1 MRVFL
6 AFDISERVKEKALQA
21 IKKLKRAGGNV
32 RWVKP
37 ENMHFTIKFFGEIAQ
52 ADLDNINDVII
63 KNIHKFSPFKIRV
76 EGINTFPPLPKNPR
90 VVWAGIEN
98 YRELENIHNTLIEDF
113 RKIGFP
119 EEHREF
125 KPHLTLGRVKNTN
138 GISGL
143 KKAIEN
149 NEQMSFGECEVNELV
164 LYKSKLTPSGPI
176 YTEIYKYSLETQ

>member
-6 AFDISERVKEKALQA
+6 AFDINRDIKEEANSI
-21 IKKLKRAGGNV
+21 IKTLKKSGGSV

-37 ENMHFTIKFFGEIAQ
+37 ENMHFTIKFFGEISAE
-52 ADLDNINDVII
+52 DVENIDNIINKHKKNFKTFSI
-63 KNIHKFSPFKIRV
+63 KVS
-76 EGINTFPPLPKNPR
+76 GIDTFPPLPKNPR

-98 YRELENIHNTLIEDF
+98 FEDLKTIYKTLTDDF
-113 RKIGFP
+113 QKIGFP

-143 KKAIEN
+143 KKAVEKN
-149 NEQMSFGECEVNELV
+149 KEYYFGEMEVRELV
-164 LYKSKLTPSGPI
+164 LYKSELTPKGPI
-176 YTEIYKYSLETQ
+176 YTELKKYGLER